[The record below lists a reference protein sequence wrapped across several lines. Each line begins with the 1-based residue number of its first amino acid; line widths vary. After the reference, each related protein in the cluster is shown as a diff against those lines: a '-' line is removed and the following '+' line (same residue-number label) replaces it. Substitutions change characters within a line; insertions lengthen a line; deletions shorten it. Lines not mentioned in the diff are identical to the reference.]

1 MKQCNLTKGFVV
13 FLTIMITFF
22 CGLMP
27 GAWADDVFDCDCC
40 SNQQKIVGC
49 YGFSHDGMMMMVSDP
64 PPGPLTPVLPI
75 PMASV
80 GVLHIDGVNLTGH
93 EMVQFGT
100 DTFPAMLIGT
110 YTLDLDCTGTASI
123 CATPTIPE
131 GNNIGIWSEISL
143 VITGDEI
150 QMVTTKMTHC
160 INNVN
165 TGVDAAIPLNIVGTA
180 KKQCTPQLSVDL
192 REIFADLEKLPG
204 EKLRDC

>member
-1 MKQCNLTKGFVV
+1 MKQCNLTKGLVV
-13 FLTIMITFF
+13 FLTIMITLF

-27 GAWADDVFDCDCC
+27 GAWADDVSDCDCC

-80 GVLHIDGVNLTGH
+80 GVLHLDGVNLTGH

-110 YTLDLDCTGTASI
+110 YTLNPDDCMGTATV
-123 CATPTIPE
+123 CATPV
-131 GNNIGIWSEISL
+131 GSDQGIMSKISF
-143 VITGDEI
+143 VISGDEI

-160 INNVN
+160 FNNVN

-204 EKLRDC
+204 EKLCNC